1 MSPKSENVSFSINSG
16 ECHCKNDFLE
26 KYDDKNRLHCYQEN
40 SKGPCKDGQIFVQ
53 SDEVDE
59 NGVAKK
65 PTCSDEYQFEIRRLI
80 DGRGFE
86 NVCANGRR
94 RDKTTGRCAKT
105 FRHKSNLRRTI
116 GGHRNVM
123 EFLRFRRKHRQ

>member
-1 MSPKSENVSFSINSG
+1 MRKNASFSINLG

-65 PTCSDEYQFEIRRLI
+65 PTCSDEYQFEIRLI

-86 NVCANGRR
+86 NVCANGKR
-94 RDKTTGRCAKT
+94 RDKTTGKCVAT
-105 FRHKSNLRRTI
+105 FHHSNNVIRTI
-116 GGHRNVM
+116 GGYRNVLKY
-123 EFLRFRRKHRQ
+123 LRFLSKRQ